1 MSRDNW
7 LAVAMKHSNVNSH
20 RGRMFHPNTI
30 VTTLLALSLT
40 AAPTAGA
47 QDRPPSS
54 RWFEIS
60 KPYLAKKGNTY
71 QLIHAITSTSSKD
84 SWWALVEV
92 NSPDG
97 SRKCEW
103 LKKLEP
109 KQAYRFECPLQDA
122 AGQKFAS
129 RVRIYSN
136 AKLTDREILYEPVVD
151 VTPQGLAAA
160 DTASAT
166 AGTTVVPDGVV
177 EGMDVTLPATFKSTW
192 YRRVDR
198 GFSMRAYENS
208 GDLTVSADELVFTDG
223 KKTVRIP
230 HAQILSVRWEPL
242 PNDIANHWVVV
253 RFTSDDGKPVG
264 VAFRDGGG
272 LGLRGETG
280 IIYQAVRRAVKK

>member
-1 MSRDNW
+1 MSHPGT
-7 LAVAMKHSNVNSH
+7 VA
-20 RGRMFHPNTI
+20 I
-30 VTTLLALSLT
+30 TLVALSLIT
-40 AAPTAGA
+40 APTAGA
-47 QDRPPSS
+47 QERPPSS
-54 RWFEIS
+54 RWVEVS
-60 KPYLAKKGNTY
+60 KPYLARKDSTY
-71 QLIHAITSTSSKD
+71 LLIHAITSTASKEV
-84 SWWALVEV
+84 SWALVEV

-103 LKKLEP
+103 LKRLEP

-129 RVRIYSN
+129 RMRVYSN
-136 AKLTDREILYEPVVD
+136 AKLTDREILYEPVLD

-160 DTASAT
+160 DTGGAT
-166 AGTTVVPDGVV
+166 AGATVVPDGVI

-208 GDLTVSADELVFTDG
+208 GDLTVSADELAFVDG

-230 HAQILSVRWEPL
+230 HARILSVRWEPL

-253 RFTSDDGKPVG
+253 RFTNDEGKPDG
-264 VAFRDGGG
+264 VAFRDGGR

>member
-1 MSRDNW
+1 MSN
-7 LAVAMKHSNVNSH
+7 
-20 RGRMFHPNTI
+20 PNTVAI
-30 VTTLLALSLT
+30 ILAALSLI
-40 AAPTAGA
+40 AAPSASA
-47 QDRPPSS
+47 QDKPPSS
-54 RWFEIS
+54 RWVELS
-60 KPYLAKKGNTY
+60 KPYLAKKGDAF
-71 QLIHAITSTSSKD
+71 LLVHAITSTASKEL
-84 SWWALVEV
+84 SWALVEV

-136 AKLTDREILYEPVVD
+136 AKLTDREVLYEPVLD

-160 DTASAT
+160 DTASVS

-177 EGMDVTLPATFKSTW
+177 EGMDVTLPATFKPTW

-208 GDLTVSADELVFTDG
+208 GDLTVSADELAFVDG
-223 KKTVRIP
+223 KKTVSIP
-230 HAQILSVRWEPL
+230 HARILSVRWEPL
-242 PNDIANHWVVV
+242 ANDIANHWVVV
-253 RFTSDDGKPVG
+253 RFTNDEGKPEG
-264 VAFRDGGG
+264 VAFRDGGRM
-272 LGLRGETG
+272 GLRGETG